1 MTSSSR
7 QYDED
12 PLLLSFKKQ
21 TYVAMISFV
30 AVLTTYGIFG
40 LGVSSTTTIN
50 TYTNVAERVEKN
62 YNVSTERRQ
71 HSRVVCLSGEVCF
84 HGAELLLDEYEV
96 FDMESNEDTVS
107 SSVSS
112 SDVKEG
118 CELSDPSYQTKS
130 SAPSTCNCVHELD
143 FNLPTLK
150 YLAKGNYKIAWD
162 VVLNNEENGDEEHY
176 VMKTVVY
183 SKVKSSSREVNR
195 NTRDALIM
203 ERAGRAP
210 NSHENNVLPMYQY
223 CSLTTIVPFA
233 TNLPLDKYI
242 KMRTHLSAEDM
253 YHLALQASRGLY
265 QMHAYKDGKATYVH
279 ADIKPTQFLLFDP
292 PPSDSEAEDGD
303 GLPVLQINDF
313 NRGTYVTRSSDNE
326 ECAFQWCGIKH
337 KGSTYR
343 SPEEYVD
350 CGDQTS
356 AIDVFSL
363 GGVFFYI
370 LSNGLKPY
378 FHTSFSNAV
387 KNILQG
393 EIPELPDHDDYKHYL
408 HFNDEEIDFVTK
420 RAKHPLLVVLQDV
433 MKRCWSF
440 NPSERPTSLEV
451 VQMLLSSA
459 ESVGEEATE

>member
-1 MTSSSR
+1 
-7 QYDED
+7 
-12 PLLLSFKKQ
+12 L
-21 TYVAMISFV
+21 
-30 AVLTTYGIFG
+30 
-40 LGVSSTTTIN
+40 
-50 TYTNVAERVEKN
+50 
-62 YNVSTERRQ
+62 
-71 HSRVVCLSGEVCF
+71 
-84 HGAELLLDEYEV
+84 
-96 FDMESNEDTVS
+96 
-107 SSVSS
+107 
-112 SDVKEG
+112 
-118 CELSDPSYQTKS
+118 
-130 SAPSTCNCVHELD
+130 VHELD

-150 YLAKGNYKIAWD
+150 YLAKGNYKIAWHIA
-162 VVLNNEENGDEEHY
+162 LNKENGHDEHY

-210 NSHENNVLPMYQY
+210 ISYENNVLPMYQY
-223 CSLTTIVPFA
+223 CAMTTIVPFA

-242 KMRTHLSAEDM
+242 KMRTHLSAEEM
-253 YHLALQASRGLY
+253 YHLALQAARGLY
-265 QMHAYKDGKATYVH
+265 QMHAYKDGKPTYVH
-279 ADIKPTQFLLFDP
+279 ADVKPTQFLLFDP
-292 PPSDSEAEDGD
+292 PPSGLSEAEEEMD

-337 KGSTYR
+337 KGSSYR

-370 LSNGLKPY
+370 LSNGLRPY
-378 FHTSFSNAV
+378 FHASFSNAV

-393 EIPELPDHDDYKHYL
+393 GIPKLPDHDDYKKYL
-408 HFNDEEIDFVTK
+408 HFDDEEIDFVTK
-420 RAKHPLLVVLQDV
+420 RAKHPLLVALQDV

-440 NPSERPTSLEV
+440 NPSDRPTSLEV

>member
-1 MTSSSR
+1 MT
-7 QYDED
+7 DED

-21 TYVAMISFV
+21 TYVAMISCV
-30 AVLTTYGIFG
+30 AILTAYGIFG
-40 LGVSSTTTIN
+40 LRALFNNEYQYSI
-50 TYTNVAERVEKN
+50 VADRVEKSN
-62 YNVSTERRQ
+62 NISTEMKR
-71 HSRVVCLSGEVCF
+71 HSRVVCLTGEVC
-84 HGAELLLDEYEV
+84 HGAELLPDEYKV
-96 FDMESNEDTVS
+96 FDMESEEDTVS

-118 CELSDPSYQTKS
+118 CTLSDPSYQTKS
-130 SAPSTCNCVHELD
+130 SAPSTCNVIHELD

-162 VVLNNEENGDEEHY
+162 AVLNKENGHDEHY

-183 SKVKSSSREVNR
+183 SKVKSTSREVNR

-210 NSHENNVLPMYQY
+210 ISYENNVLPMYQY
-223 CSLTTIVPFA
+223 CATTTIVPFA
-233 TNLPLDKYI
+233 TNLPLDTYI
-242 KMRTHLSAEDM
+242 KIRTNLSAEEM
-253 YHLALQASRGLY
+253 YHLALQAARGLY

-279 ADIKPTQFLLFDP
+279 ADIKPAQFLLFDP
-292 PPSDSEAEDGD
+292 PPSGLSEAEEEMD

-313 NRGTYVTRSSDNE
+313 NRGKYVTRSSDNE

-370 LSNGLKPY
+370 LTNGLRPY

-387 KNILQG
+387 KNITHG
-393 EIPELPDHDDYKHYL
+393 EIPKLPDHDDYKKYL
-408 HFNDEEIDFVTK
+408 RFYDEEIDFVTK
-420 RAKHPLLVVLQDV
+420 RAKHPLLVALQDV

-440 NPSERPTSLEV
+440 NPSDRPTSLEV
-451 VQMLLSSA
+451 VQMLLSSS